1 MSSSQNAAN
10 FAELAKQYTVLD
22 SVSQRIAQVYSEA
35 LYQSAFAK
43 GNADEVQVELGELNS
58 LLESNSKLESL
69 FASPIISRNEKS
81 GLIKD
86 VFEGKSSAFVSNFLY
101 VLNEHDRLG
110 LIRATIHAYQGLN
123 ETKKN
128 QQNVQVITPVK
139 LTPEQESALAKTLQD
154 KLGKQPILYFSV
166 DDSIVGGLI
175 IKAGDWL
182 WDGSLRNRLHTLRNQ
197 LIERSTYE
205 IQSGRNSLSSSE
217 GN

>member
-1 MSSSQNAAN
+1 MPSSQNAAN

-22 SVSQRIAQVYSEA
+22 NVSQRIAQLYSEA
-35 LYQSAFAK
+35 LYQAAFVK
-43 GNADEVQVELGELNS
+43 GNADEVQMELEEINS
-58 LLESNSKLESL
+58 LLENNSKFEQL
-69 FASPIISRNEKS
+69 FAIPIISRNEKS
-81 GLIKD
+81 GLIKN
-86 VFEGKSSAFVSNFLY
+86 VFEGKSSALVCNFLH

-110 LIRATIHAYQGLN
+110 LLRATVYAYQSLN

-128 QQNVQVITPVK
+128 QQKVQVVTPVK

-154 KLGKQPILYFSV
+154 KLGKQPILCFSV